1 MEFLPPL
8 AKRLLEQPTVAMLS
22 GTRAALEQWLY
33 TLISL
38 SSASSVDCRE
48 MPIAV
53 AVGTREASIITCH

>member
-8 AKRLLEQPTVAMLS
+8 AERLLEQPTVDMLS

-38 SSASSVDCRE
+38 SSASSVDCR
-48 MPIAV
+48 
-53 AVGTREASIITCH
+53 